1 MFIKARGPSKSGEHN
16 LLQGNENTGSA
27 FRREQRDGDTFEIS
41 FINTVGPMDAF
52 DSPLY
57 VAVNNAVLY
66 GMRSIILGEGE
77 SVVCKMEGNSI
88 RVLSPRPGLPRFRP
102 EDGRVCLQ
110 TRVRQTSSGRWAT
123 QAMLGKIPGIHSQVL
138 PLGVSAIV
146 TSEEK
151 LRLKL
156 ILKYSL
162 NCS

>member
-88 RVLSPRPGLPRFRP
+88 RVLSPRPGYLGFDQRTVVFVADKGAANFEWQMGDAGNVREDPRHSQPSPPIR
-102 EDGRVCLQ
+102 
-110 TRVRQTSSGRWAT
+110 RVRNSN
-123 QAMLGKIPGIHSQVL
+123 K
-138 PLGVSAIV
+138 
-146 TSEEK
+146 
-151 LRLKL
+151 
-156 ILKYSL
+156 
-162 NCS
+162 